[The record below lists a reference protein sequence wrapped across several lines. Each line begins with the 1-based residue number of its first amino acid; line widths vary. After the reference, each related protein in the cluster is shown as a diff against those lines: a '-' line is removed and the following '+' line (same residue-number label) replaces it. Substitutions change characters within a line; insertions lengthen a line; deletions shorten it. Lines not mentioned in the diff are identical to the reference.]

1 LLIYDNSKKLGDGLL
16 NKHEALQKAYEET
29 DRHLQEKYRLPDHED
44 LKDEKTR
51 TGQRMHSSD
60 FIHKIKGLN
69 SKLWVEETVTPR
81 FGTVL
86 NWYTTGKDEDN
97 KEIKK
102 CLTAAFYPGWLP
114 EFSWM
119 EVDRAD
125 LITKENRG
133 WRTVL
138 LRLMAGGVLTLAQ
151 VIATFGDASGPAS
164 TRWHKETQ
172 RYRNQQ

>member
-1 LLIYDNSKKLGDGLL
+1 LLIYDNAKRLGDRTL

-29 DRHLQEKYRLPDHED
+29 DRHLQQKYRLPDHED
-44 LKDEKTR
+44 LKDEKSR
-51 TGQRMHSSD
+51 TGQRMHSAD
-60 FIHKIKGLN
+60 LICKIKTLN
-69 SKLWVEETVTPR
+69 PDLWVEETVTPR

-97 KEIKK
+97 KEIKR

-138 LRLMAGGVLTLAQ
+138 LRLLAGKVLTLPQ
-151 VIATFGDASGPAS
+151 VISTFGDAQGVNA
-164 TRWHKETQ
+164 TRWLIETQ
-172 RYRNQQ
+172 RYRNQY